1 MKILLVSCLAFF
13 TFGAS
18 GQIGIGTSSPNA
30 SAKLEIASTSKGFLL
45 PRVAL
50 TSTSDVAT
58 IASPATA
65 LLVYNTATA
74 GNVTP
79 GFYFYSG
86 TAWVRLVTPTDNV
99 ANVTGTVALANGGTG
114 ATTQQASIN
123 ALTGTQSSGKYLRSD
138 GSNATLSNIQAA
150 DVPTLNQNT
159 TGTSSNVTGIVLG
172 ANGGTGVANTGK
184 TITLGGNLTT
194 TGAYT
199 TNLTT
204 TNTTSITLPTTGT
217 LATLAGSETLT
228 NKTLTSP
235 TLTTPALGTPSSAI
249 LTSATGLPLSTGV
262 TGTLPVANGG
272 TGATSLTTNNVL
284 LGNGTSALQA
294 VAPGTQGNV
303 LTSNGSTWISKAASG
318 GGTHSVG
325 ESYGGG
331 IVFYVYDGGLHGLI
345 ASTSNQGFIKWSNN
359 TNLIYTPRNGIKAGI
374 SNTDKIIINQNSGTY
389 AASACALYTVTDAN
403 GVIYADWYLPS
414 LHELS
419 LLYQNRTAGGL
430 SIPVQNGY
438 WTSTEV
444 SANEVF
450 VVGFAGSSLGTFI
463 FAKNDVMNVRA
474 IRSF

>member
-99 ANVTGTVALANGGTG
+99 ANVTGTITVANGGTG

-138 GSNATLSNIQAA
+138 GSNATLSTIQAA

-199 TNLTT
+199 TNLTS

-235 TLTTPALGTPSSAI
+235 TLTTPALGTPTSAI

-272 TGATSLTTNNVL
+272 TGATTASAALTSLGAAPLASPTFTGTVTTSTISNSGSITAKNYVITVPSATTAAATTSINLSTGNIFKINLGANITTLSLSNALVGTYILEFIQGGTYTVTFPTTN
-284 LGNGTSALQA
+284 
-294 VAPGTQGNV
+294 
-303 LTSNGSTWISKAASG
+303 WKWSG
-318 GGTHSVG
+318 GSAPTITATSGKTD
-325 ESYGGG
+325 
-331 IVFYVYDGGLHGLI
+331 IVTIVYDG
-345 ASTSNQGFIKWSNN
+345 T
-359 TNLIYTPRNGIKAGI
+359 
-374 SNTDKIIINQNSGTY
+374 TY
-389 AASACALYTVTDAN
+389 FASA
-403 GVIYADWYLPS
+403 
-414 LHELS
+414 
-419 LLYQNRTAGGL
+419 
-430 SIPVQNGY
+430 VQN
-438 WTSTEV
+438 
-444 SANEVF
+444 F
-450 VVGFAGSSLGTFI
+450 
-463 FAKNDVMNVRA
+463 
-474 IRSF
+474 